1 MRKCVIISV
10 LMIGLAGCQT
20 TGGGVSQA
28 PGEPGRKETIGTL
41 SGAVVGGALAN
52 QMAEGSDNQQ
62 FATFLGAVA
71 GMVIGA
77 DIGASLD
84 ELDRRMLN
92 NSVQIALETSPTN
105 TAVMWVNPDSGN
117 SGSITPIR
125 TYEKTEQTCREYTQD
140 VLIGG
145 RKQQLY
151 GYACRD
157 TNGDWKE
164 QSMK

>member
-1 MRKCVIISV
+1 MRKRVIISV
-10 LMIGLAGCQT
+10 LMIALAGCQT
-20 TGGGVSQA
+20 AGGGVSQA

-92 NSVQIALETSPTN
+92 NNYQTALETSPTN
-105 TAVMWVNPDSGN
+105 TAV
-117 SGSITPIR
+117 
-125 TYEKTEQTCREYTQD
+125 
-140 VLIGG
+140 
-145 RKQQLY
+145 
-151 GYACRD
+151 A
-157 TNGDWKE
+157 
-164 QSMK
+164 

>member
-84 ELDRRMLN
+84 ELDRRMMN
-92 NSVQIALETSPTN
+92 NNYQTALETSPTN
-105 TAVMWVNPDSGN
+105 TAVAWKNPDSGN
-117 SGSITPIR
+117 SGSVKPTR
-125 TYEKTEQTCREYTQD
+125 TFYRADTVCREYTQEII
-140 VLIGG
+140 VGG
-145 RKQQLY
+145 RKQQGY
-151 GYACRD
+151 GQACRSAD
-157 TNGDWKE
+157 GDWQIVK
-164 QSMK
+164 